1 VYAFSQSTIDKSL
14 QKALAQNPAEIVI
27 VTGKYGLDDEF
38 INSVTALRKT
48 SPVKIHTV
56 ALGKSGSSEA
66 LKKLA
71 EKSGGHFKEVTGA
84 ALAEYAN

>member
-1 VYAFSQSTIDKSL
+1 MA
-14 QKALAQNPAEIVI
+14 QKPAEIVI

-38 INSVTALRKT
+38 VSAVMTIRKNSPIKV
-48 SPVKIHTV
+48 HTV
-56 ALGKSGSSEA
+56 ALGKSGSPEA

-71 EKSGGHFKEVTGA
+71 EKAGGQFKEVSGA